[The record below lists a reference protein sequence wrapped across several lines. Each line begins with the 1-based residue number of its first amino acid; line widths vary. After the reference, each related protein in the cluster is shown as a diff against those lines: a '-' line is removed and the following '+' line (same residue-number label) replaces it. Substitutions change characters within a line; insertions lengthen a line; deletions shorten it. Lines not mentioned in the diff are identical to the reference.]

1 VANTAAILCFT
12 HTNRGKADN
21 NTKKKTKKRGKNH
34 GKRQKSARTRRRRAG
49 VAENRGRNLCDGLA
63 EGIKAAGKET
73 VAEFLAR
80 LLAEHKEY
88 KEKKKLQFDEAAE
101 KIQIAAYILSQAC
114 EWNGA
119 RIACAFCEALTDS
132 NFHKERE
139 ALAPE
144 INKLFGT
151 DIAKEG

>member
-1 VANTAAILCFT
+1 MAKDKKVRAHEGDVRELLKIVDAIY
-12 HTNRGKADN
+12 D
-21 NTKKKTKKRGKNH
+21 
-34 GKRQKSARTRRRRAG
+34 
-49 VAENRGRNLCDGLA
+49 DGLA

>member
-1 VANTAAILCFT
+1 MAKDKKARAHEGDVRELLKIVDAIY
-12 HTNRGKADN
+12 D
-21 NTKKKTKKRGKNH
+21 
-34 GKRQKSARTRRRRAG
+34 
-49 VAENRGRNLCDGLA
+49 DGLA

-101 KIQIAAYILSQAC
+101 KIQIVAYILSQAC

-119 RIACAFCEALTDS
+119 RIACAFCEALTAA
-132 NFHKERE
+132 NFHKERK

-144 INKLFGT
+144 INKLFGI